1 MQRVCIIST
10 GTELML
16 GSTVDSNA
24 NFLSRC
30 LTDLGFKVVTRY
42 TVGDSEEYIREA
54 FTQGLRQADLIVSS
68 GGLGPTLDDLTKQT
82 ACQVLGVQPVLNNE
96 EVQRLRDFFRR
107 RNREMPE
114 ANLKQAMF
122 PPEALIL
129 PNRVGTAPGMYIAR
143 QGKAV
148 ALLPGP
154 PREMEHMYRSA
165 LEPVLKKEFSIEP
178 KVARQTIKVLGPG
191 ESQVEALL
199 GSLMEQPDYSIALL
213 AKDGE
218 VHVKVSAEAKDLEQA
233 EAIRDRAVS
242 LVEAKLVSHVFGY
255 DDDTLE
261 GRVAV
266 LLEEQ
271 GLKLAVAES
280 CTGGL
285 LSKVLTDI
293 PGSSSYFWGSVCSY
307 SNEAKEMLLDVN
319 PDTLNRFGAV
329 SPETAAEMATGLR
342 SRSGVDYTLSIT
354 GIAGPG
360 GGSAEKPVGLVFLG
374 LAGPEG
380 CSVKEL
386 RFVGHREAIRI
397 LAVKSALDLLRRQL
411 TRGGSKA

>member
-16 GSTVDSNA
+16 GTTIDSNA
-24 NFLSRC
+24 NFLSQR

-54 FTQGLRQADLIVSS
+54 FTEGLRQADLVVSS

-82 ACQVLGVQPVLNNE
+82 ACQVLGVQVVLNEE

-129 PNRVGTAPGMYIAR
+129 PNQIGTAPGMYIVH

-154 PREMEHMYRSA
+154 PREMEHMYWGA
-165 LEPVLKKEFSIEP
+165 LEPVLKKEFATVP
-178 KVARQTIKVLGPG
+178 RVARKTIKVLGPG

-218 VHVKVSAEAKDLEQA
+218 VHVKVSAEAKDLGQA
-233 EAIRDRAVS
+233 EAIRDQAVS
-242 LVEAKLVSHVFGY
+242 QVEAKLAPHVFGY
-255 DDDTLE
+255 DEDTLE

-266 LLEEQ
+266 LLGERA
-271 GLKLAVAES
+271 LRLATAES

-285 LSKVLTDI
+285 LAKVLTDI

-307 SNEAKEMLLDVN
+307 SNEAKEVFLEVS

-329 SPETAAEMATGLR
+329 SQETATEMAMGLR
-342 SRSGVDYTLSIT
+342 GRSGVDYTLSIT

-360 GGSAEKPVGLVFLG
+360 GGSAEKPVGLVFIG

-380 CSVKEL
+380 CTVKEL
-386 RFVGHREAIRI
+386 RFVGPREAIRI

-411 TRGGSKA
+411 VVCNT

>member
-16 GSTVDSNA
+16 GSTIDSNA
-24 NFLSRC
+24 NFLSQR
-30 LTDLGFKVVTRY
+30 LTGLGFKVVTRY

-54 FTQGLRQADLIVSS
+54 FTQGLRQADLVVSS

-82 ACQVLGVQPVLNNE
+82 ACQVLGVKAVLNEE

-122 PPEALIL
+122 PREATIL
-129 PNRVGTAPGMYIAR
+129 PNQLGTAPGMYITHK
-143 QGKAV
+143 GKAV

-154 PREMEHMYRSA
+154 PREMEHMYICA

-178 KVARQTIKVLGPG
+178 KIARRTIKVLGPG

-199 GSLMEQPDYSIALL
+199 GSLMEQPDYSVALL

-218 VHVKVSAEAKDLEQA
+218 VHVKVSAEAEDLAKA

-242 LVEAKLVSHVFGY
+242 QIEARLTSHIYGY

-261 GRVAV
+261 GKVAV
-266 LLEEQ
+266 LLEERA
-271 GLKLAVAES
+271 LRLAAAES

-285 LSKVLTDI
+285 LAKMLTDL

-307 SNEAKEMLLDVN
+307 SNEAKEVFLDVS

-329 SPETAAEMATGLR
+329 SRETAAEMATGLKR
-342 SRSGVDYTLSIT
+342 LSGADYTLSIT

-360 GGSAEKPVGLVFLG
+360 GGSAEKPVGLVYIG
-374 LAGPEG
+374 LAGPES

-386 RFVGHREAIRI
+386 RFVGSREAIRI
-397 LAVKSALDLLRRQL
+397 LAAKSALDLLRRQL
-411 TRGGSKA
+411 VVCNT

>member
-1 MQRVCIIST
+1 
-10 GTELML
+10 
-16 GSTVDSNA
+16 
-24 NFLSRC
+24 LS
-30 LTDLGFKVVTRY
+30 
-42 TVGDSEEYIREA
+42 
-54 FTQGLRQADLIVSS
+54 
-68 GGLGPTLDDLTKQT
+68 
-82 ACQVLGVQPVLNNE
+82 
-96 EVQRLRDFFRR
+96 
-107 RNREMPE
+107 
-114 ANLKQAMF
+114 
-122 PPEALIL
+122 
-129 PNRVGTAPGMYIAR
+129 
-143 QGKAV
+143 
-148 ALLPGP
+148 
-154 PREMEHMYRSA
+154 
-165 LEPVLKKEFSIEP
+165 
-178 KVARQTIKVLGPG
+178 
-191 ESQVEALL
+191 
-199 GSLMEQPDYSIALL
+199 SLMEQPDYSIALL

-242 LVEAKLVSHVFGY
+242 LVEAKLASHVFGY

-271 GLKLAVAES
+271 GLKLAAAES

-307 SNEAKEMLLDVN
+307 SNEAKEIFLGVN

-380 CSVKEL
+380 CNVKEL

>member
-24 NFLSRC
+24 NFLSQR

-54 FTQGLRQADLIVSS
+54 FTQGLRQADLVVSS

-82 ACQVLGVQPVLNNE
+82 ACQVMGVQPVLNEE

-129 PNRVGTAPGMYIAR
+129 PNQVGTAPGMYLACG
-143 QGKAV
+143 GKAV

-154 PREMEHMYRSA
+154 PREMEYMYLGA
-165 LEPVLKKEFSIEP
+165 LEPVLKKEFSI
-178 KVARQTIKVLGPG
+178 KSRVARKTIKVLGPG
-191 ESQVEALL
+191 ESQVEDLL

-218 VHVKVSAEAKDLEQA
+218 VHVKVSAEAKDLIKA
-233 EAIRDRAVS
+233 EAIRDRAVGQI
-242 LVEAKLVSHVFGY
+242 EAKLAPHVFGY
-255 DDDTLE
+255 DEDTLE

-266 LLEEQ
+266 LLNDK
-271 GLKLAVAES
+271 GLMLAVAES

-285 LSKVLTDI
+285 LAKMLTDM
-293 PGSSSYFWGSVCSY
+293 PGSSTYFWGSVCSY
-307 SNEAKEMLLDVN
+307 SNEAKEVFLGVR
-319 PDTLNRFGAV
+319 PDTLNRWGAV
-329 SPETAAEMATGLR
+329 SKEAAAEMATGLQR
-342 SRSGVDYTLSIT
+342 HCGAHYTLSIT
-354 GIAGPG
+354 GLAGPG
-360 GGSAEKPVGLVFLG
+360 GGSAEKPVGLVFVG

-386 RFVGHREAIRI
+386 RFVGPREAIRI
-397 LAVKSALDLLRRQL
+397 LAAKSALDLLRRQL
-411 TRGGSKA
+411 TGGGNRA

>member
-24 NFLSRC
+24 HYLSQR

-42 TVGDSEEYIREA
+42 TVGDSEEYIKEA
-54 FTQGLRQADLIVSS
+54 FIESFRQAELVVSS

-82 ACQVLGVQPVLNNE
+82 ACQVLGVQAVLNEE
-96 EVQRLRDFFRR
+96 EVLRLRDYFRR
-107 RNREMPE
+107 RNRAMPD

-129 PNRVGTAPGMYIAR
+129 RNQVGTAPGMYLAV

-154 PREMEHMYRSA
+154 PREMEHMYRNA
-165 LEPVLKKEFSIEP
+165 LEPILKKEFSIES
-178 KVARQTIKVLGPG
+178 KVSRKTIKVLGPG

-199 GSLMEQPDYSIALL
+199 GTLMKQSDYSIALL

-218 VHVKVSAEAKDLEQA
+218 VHVKVSAEAKDLEAAQA
-233 EAIRDRAVS
+233 ICDRAVNQI
-242 LVEAKLVSHVFGY
+242 EEKLGPYVFGY

-261 GRVAV
+261 GRVAA
-266 LLEEQ
+266 LLEDR
-271 GLKLAVAES
+271 GLMLAAAES

-285 LSKVLTDI
+285 LSKLLTDI
-293 PGSSSYFWGSVCSY
+293 PGSSSFLWGSVCSY
-307 SNEAKEMLLDVN
+307 SNKAKEIFLGVST
-319 PDTLNRFGAV
+319 DTLDRFGAV

-342 SRSGVDYTLSIT
+342 HRSGVDYTLSIT

-360 GGSAEKPVGLVFLG
+360 GGSTEKPVGLVFIG

-386 RFVGHREAIRI
+386 RFVGHREAIRM
-397 LAVKSALDLLRRQL
+397 LAVKSALDLLRKQL
-411 TRGGSKA
+411 AGGGSKA

>member
-24 NFLSRC
+24 NFLSQR

-54 FTQGLRQADLIVSS
+54 FTQGLRQADLVISS
-68 GGLGPTLDDLTKQT
+68 GGLGPTLDDLTKQA
-82 ACQVLGVQPVLNNE
+82 ACQVLGVETVLNEE
-96 EVQRLRDFFRR
+96 EVQRLHEYFRR

-122 PPEALIL
+122 PEQAQIL
-129 PNRVGTAPGMYIAR
+129 PNQVGTAPGMYFAH

-154 PREMEHMYRSA
+154 PREMEHMYLNA
-165 LEPVLKKEFSIEP
+165 LETVLKKEFSIKP
-178 KVARQTIKVLGPG
+178 KVARKTVKVLGPG

-199 GSLMEQPDYSIALL
+199 GNLMEQSDYSLALL
-213 AKDGE
+213 ACDGE
-218 VHVKVSAEAKDLEQA
+218 VHVKVSAEDQDLEKAKVIRNQA
-233 EAIRDRAVS
+233 ISQIE
-242 LVEAKLVSHVFGY
+242 EKLAPHVFGY

-261 GRVAV
+261 SQLAV
-266 LLEEQ
+266 LLEQ
-271 GLKLAVAES
+271 RGLRLAVAES

-285 LSKVLTDI
+285 LAKIITDV

-307 SNEAKEMLLDVN
+307 SNNAKEAFLDVSTQ
-319 PDTLNRFGAV
+319 TLNRFGAV

-342 SRSGVDYTLSIT
+342 ERSGADYTLSIT
-354 GIAGPG
+354 GIAGPDG
-360 GGSAEKPVGLVFLG
+360 GTVEKPVGLVFIG

-397 LAVKSALDLLRRQL
+397 LAAKSALDLLRRHM
-411 TRGGSKA
+411 TGGGNKV